1 MQKYKSRK
9 DVPEKYKWDLTPFFQ
24 NEKEYN
30 DAFNKVA
37 DGIKELKEYNGCTKD
52 ANKLLD
58 FLEKDIRVSSILE
71 DLYAYAY
78 LTNDEVLG
86 ISKNMD
92 RRAKIED
99 LMNNYFVSVSFFS
112 PEILKLSKEEY
123 KKLFTNENLKKF
135 KVSLDRIYRN
145 KDHILDEDK
154 ENIITELDNAMN
166 HFSEMSSTML
176 NSEHDYGEVE
186 IDGEVEVIAPTNYRR
201 LMKNKNR
208 ELRKEVREK
217 YNKTLARYG
226 VSSAQFLNGYVKA
239 NITNS
244 KLHNFDSA
252 WDSKL
257 FGLNMPNEVF
267 ETLRKT
273 VEENIPIY
281 KKYYKLYK
289 DVLKLDDLYQYD
301 LNMDLAQSDKE
312 YSVEDAQKLIL
323 EAIKPL
329 GEDYQKHFRKIF
341 DNRYVDYAQYPGKR
355 SGGYSL
361 ATINQD
367 SRILMSYNFDL
378 ASVSTLAH
386 EGGHNVHHQ
395 LVALN
400 NEEQYRNVPNIV
412 AEVASLTNE
421 CLLSSYLA
429 EYGEDKEEKLSGIA
443 NILTVIDGNLF
454 DCVREAKMEEDFYN
468 YALEGNAITKD
479 YMNELTLNSLKKYHG
494 DIVKLDEYSGNSWIR
509 RSHYF
514 MNYYLY
520 SYSICISV
528 ASFVASEILS
538 GNKDML
544 DKYMKFLATGGD
556 KWPTEAFAILGVDL
570 TKKDVYQKAINYFDS
585 LINKFRKVYEGDE

>member
-9 DVPEKYKWDLTPFFQ
+9 DVPEKYKWDLTPFFN
-24 NEKEYN
+24 NEKEY
-30 DAFNKVA
+30 DEAFK
-37 DGIKELKEYNGCTKD
+37 KLKKDVKDFKKYNGCTK
-52 ANKLLD
+52 NSNLLLK
-58 FLEKDIRVSSILE
+58 FLEKDTEFSSLLE
-71 DLYAYAY
+71 DVYAYAY
-78 LTNDEVLG
+78 LINDEELG

-92 RRAKIED
+92 RIAKVND
-99 LMNNYFVSVSFFS
+99 LINEYSLNVNFFNS
-112 PEILKLSKEEY
+112 ELLQLDKNEY
-123 KKLFTNENLKKF
+123 NKLFDNKELNKF
-135 KVSLDRIYRN
+135 KDLLDRIYRN

-154 ENIITELDNAMN
+154 ENIISELENAMN

-186 IDGEVEVIAPTNYRR
+186 VDGEKEIIAPTNYRR
-201 LMKNKNR
+201 LMKNKDR

-217 YNKTLARYG
+217 YNKTLSRYG
-226 VSSAQFLNGYVKA
+226 VSSAQFLNGYVKG

-244 KLHNFDSA
+244 RLHNFSSA
-252 WDSKL
+252 WDCKL
-257 FGLNMPNEVF
+257 FNLNIPNKVF
-267 ETLRKT
+267 ETLRET
-273 VEENIPIY
+273 VEDNIPIY
-281 KKYYKLYK
+281 NKYYELYK
-289 DVLKLDDLYQYD
+289 EVLDLDELYQYD
-301 LNMDLAQSDKE
+301 LNMDLAQSNKE
-312 YSVEDAQKLIL
+312 YSIEEAQDLIL
-323 EAIKPL
+323 KAVSPL
-329 GEDYQKHFRKIF
+329 GDDYQKLFKKIF
-341 DNRYVDYAQYPGKR
+341 DNRYIDYAQYPGKR

-367 SRILMSYNFDL
+367 SRILMSYNYDL
-378 ASVSTLAH
+378 SSVSTIAH

-395 LVALN
+395 LVSSN
-400 NEEQYRNVPNIV
+400 NDKHYRNVPNIM

-429 EYGEDKEEKLSGIA
+429 EHGENKLEKLSGIA
-443 NILTVIDGNLF
+443 NILNVIDGNLF

-479 YMNELTLNSLKKYHG
+479 YMNELTMDSLKKYYG
-494 DIVKLDEYSGNSWIR
+494 NVVKLDDYSCNSWIR

-528 ASFVASEILS
+528 ASYVASEILS

-544 DKYMKFLATGGD
+544 DRYMKFLSTGSD

-585 LINKFRKVYEGDE
+585 LIDKFRKVYEGDE